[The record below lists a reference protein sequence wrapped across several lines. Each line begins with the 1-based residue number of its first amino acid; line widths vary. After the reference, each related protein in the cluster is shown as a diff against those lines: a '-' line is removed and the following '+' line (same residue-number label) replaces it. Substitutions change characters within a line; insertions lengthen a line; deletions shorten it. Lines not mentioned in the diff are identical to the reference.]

1 MELGE
6 LKRAWHE
13 AVLKHEKEILGLE
26 MDLLSIC
33 VRNRANYF
41 TFVQTLYPMRF
52 SIFSIFLIVSTA
64 LIAQRP
70 TEAQLRWHEH
80 EFYLFLHFGPNTFT
94 NVEWGHGTEAEDVFQ
109 PSALDCKQWCR
120 VAKAAGAKGLIIT
133 AKHHDGFCL
142 WPSAFSKHTVRESP
156 WKNGQGD
163 VLQEL
168 SEACREEGL
177 LLGFYLSPW
186 DRNHPQYGT
195 PEYNEIYVQTMTEL
209 MTQYGDLFEFWWDGA
224 NGEGP
229 NGKKQVYDFRR
240 FEKVAAQVQSQAV
253 VFSAIGPGCRW
264 VGNENGLVGETN
276 WCTLD
281 TAGFKR
287 GLGAPSN
294 DTLFHGNYNGAAW
307 IPAEC
312 DVSIRPGWF
321 YHPEEDNKVKTKEQL
336 LHIWLNS
343 VGHGANLLLNV
354 PPDRRGLI
362 HPNDSAALVEFAA
375 LRKTLFGTNLAKA
388 ATVKTGKNRVETL
401 TDALTTTFEAVE
413 NQWIQIE
420 LPAEQ
425 PLKYLQIK
433 EHIANGQS
441 VRQFEVEGWNAAT
454 QSYEPWGA
462 STTIGSRKI
471 VALPEGAT
479 SSKLRVR
486 VTAAK
491 RWPVELSEISLY

>member
-1 MELGE
+1 MLLLQIVVRWPCSKQGGGFFSENC
-6 LKRAWHE
+6 ASIP
-13 AVLKHEKEILGLE
+13 AV
-26 MDLLSIC
+26 C
-33 VRNRANYF
+33 V
-41 TFVQTLYPMRF
+41 TFVQTLLFMRLF
-52 SIFSIFLIVSTA
+52 IVFLSVLYSMV
-64 LIAQRP
+64 LVAQRP

-94 NVEWGHGTEAEDVFQ
+94 NVEWGHGTEAEDIFQ
-109 PSALDCKQWCR
+109 PTALDCKQWCR

-142 WPSAFSKHTVRESP
+142 WPSEFSKHTVRESP

-168 SEACREEGL
+168 ADACRAEGL

-195 PEYNEIYVQTMTEL
+195 PEYNEIYVQTMAEL
-209 MTQYGDLFEFWWDGA
+209 MSQYGDLFEFWWDGA

-240 FEKVAAQVQSQAV
+240 FEKVAKQMQPNAV
-253 VFSAIGPGCRW
+253 VFSDIGPGCRW

-287 GLGAPSN
+287 GHGAPPN
-294 DTLFHGNYNGAAW
+294 DTLFHGNYQGAAW

-321 YHPEEDNKVKTKEQL
+321 YHPEEDEKVKTKEQL
-336 LHIWLNS
+336 LHIWMNS

-375 LRKTLFGTNLAKA
+375 LRKALFGKDH
-388 ATVKTGKNRVETL
+388 ATSASIKIGKKRTEAL
-401 TDALTTTFEAVE
+401 TDEQLATFESLDKE
-413 NQWIQIE
+413 WISIE
-420 LPAEQ
+420 FPAEQ
-425 PLKYLQIK
+425 SLSYLQVK
-433 EHIANGQS
+433 EHIINGQS
-441 VRQFEVEGWNAAT
+441 VSQFEVEGWNPLTEAF
-454 QSYEPWGA
+454 EPWGKG
-462 STTIGSRKI
+462 TTIGPRKI
-471 VALPEGAT
+471 VAF
-479 SSKLRVR
+479 SSDKKTNKLRFR
-486 VTAAK
+486 VTGAK
-491 RWPVELSEISLY
+491 RWPVELSEISLF